1 MRGWR
6 LRFGSLFVGLALGVS
21 LTVAFAAPGA
31 PSSCGGTASNASA
44 STITFGHTP
53 QQYVSIFN
61 PQASGGNDLWIN
73 ALPNGTAAANT
84 AGSMQIQPGWL
95 LSWWYPAYPPPITI
109 SIIASTGSTPYT
121 CYYQ

>member
-1 MRGWR
+1 MKGWR
-6 LRFGSLFVGLALGVS
+6 HRLGGLFVGLALGVN

-31 PSSCGGTASNASA
+31 PTSCSGTASNLSA

-61 PQASGGNDLWIN
+61 PQASGGNNLWIN
-73 ALPNGTAAANT
+73 AVGGAAAANT
-84 AGSMQIQPGWL
+84 KGSMEIQPGWL
-95 LSWWYPAYPPPITI
+95 LSWWYPAYPPPVTI
-109 SIIASTGSTPYT
+109 SIIASGGSTDYT